1 MKAPGSP
8 TTVSAE
14 SGSDKPHDSLSL
26 VRQDLTHAFS
36 TVEGDPLDVQASKP
50 TAEIVDSDIVDWQQD
65 SSPLNETEVA
75 SSGSDESLPY
85 YLRSSVDG
93 SNFDDGVDSELDA
106 AVLNALQST
115 DSRLDDDASVSSN
128 ASSVVSHA
136 SANSVKSAVQL
147 RLESRK
153 KKPAPSQ
160 ESFDAKLQ
168 AATQRKLFFLQGI
181 ASKRQSRLE
190 KVVSVRSLVEDRH
203 DAELA
208 ARKASLENKLSLATQ
223 RKEYFVESKTT
234 QLRAKNTKAL
244 SARDVLAQQKDAEAD
259 AIREKM
265 NTKIREATNT
275 KENARLLFSEKV
287 QAKFAKISESQES
300 NKQSLKAM
308 SDKIAEKMAAANTRK
323 EQLDSKSKSKVET
336 GLNKKQERASFLKNS
351 KEANVSSKKLQLDAK
366 YEQAAERKQLLIKAR
381 KAKVTEYLSR
391 ALERGQEAIKRK
403 EEMSLNGEEIEDNMI
418 ITNTSSLSSIQE
430 DAQFDPNDDHIGI
443 TGADALAWLDD
454 ENSVA
459 SFSSSA
465 STKSKA
471 QRRLESYKRTTPS
484 KADFDAKLEAA
495 ERRREKVLF
504 ATKENAGFSAKM
516 DKVSKQMQAA
526 ESKIAEL
533 SQKFN
538 HKMKAA
544 SERKSKHLDGFVRE
558 KVVNKNIKLEK
569 AKDRQLAKDTKVS
582 SLEKKLEAKL
592 LAALERKE
600 AIVAAKAAK
609 AAGDI
614 SASANRGQ
622 DAEEKKEQ
630 MMLKIKDKSQKK
642 MNSAS
647 KRRKQLRALEKK
659 KKEVMMIRREMAKSM
674 NNNDKIESIQKKLA
688 VKMSSAQERKQL
700 FVDAKVAKASTY
712 SSSVSERGQE
722 ITRKRESGGLTKST
736 LDEKLEAATK
746 RKAELQ
752 AKIEEKNAKAKA
764 RRERAREI
772 AKQRKAERGDIA
784 NWEDES
790 VSASVVDNIMENM
803 KSEDLDDIDLGERGS
818 ASGEQK
824 ESSSDNSYEEKRL
837 KAKQQLMD
845 EIQLANEVKHHEMVL
860 MAKDMKK
867 SRKPAS
873 IRRDISDSGASV
885 QSFGTLDTNEVL
897 SFDGGEVSISGLSTV
912 REEQKSVDRRKAQ
925 TALALAELDIKL
937 SEIQIMQ
944 AILLAEEASLS
955 GKDEFKTTDASVE
968 DLESVKGTE
977 KFLRQK
983 KMDERKDMVQHR
995 AKQFF
1000 ASTMKQAKIAKV
1012 KAGKTLIQVR
1022 NSIEKHEK
1030 RRSRPSTA
1038 PTFSSRPSTAPSPI
1052 V

>member
-1 MKAPGSP
+1 
-8 TTVSAE
+8 
-14 SGSDKPHDSLSL
+14 
-26 VRQDLTHAFS
+26 
-36 TVEGDPLDVQASKP
+36 
-50 TAEIVDSDIVDWQQD
+50 
-65 SSPLNETEVA
+65 
-75 SSGSDESLPY
+75 
-85 YLRSSVDG
+85 
-93 SNFDDGVDSELDA
+93 
-106 AVLNALQST
+106 
-115 DSRLDDDASVSSN
+115 
-128 ASSVVSHA
+128 
-136 SANSVKSAVQL
+136 
-147 RLESRK
+147 
-153 KKPAPSQ
+153 
-160 ESFDAKLQ
+160 
-168 AATQRKLFFLQGI
+168 
-181 ASKRQSRLE
+181 
-190 KVVSVRSLVEDRH
+190 
-203 DAELA
+203 
-208 ARKASLENKLSLATQ
+208 
-223 RKEYFVESKTT
+223 
-234 QLRAKNTKAL
+234 
-244 SARDVLAQQKDAEAD
+244 
-259 AIREKM
+259 
-265 NTKIREATNT
+265 
-275 KENARLLFSEKV
+275 
-287 QAKFAKISESQES
+287 
-300 NKQSLKAM
+300 
-308 SDKIAEKMAAANTRK
+308 
-323 EQLDSKSKSKVET
+323 
-336 GLNKKQERASFLKNS
+336 
-351 KEANVSSKKLQLDAK
+351 
-366 YEQAAERKQLLIKAR
+366 
-381 KAKVTEYLSR
+381 
-391 ALERGQEAIKRK
+391 
-403 EEMSLNGEEIEDNMI
+403 MSLNGEEIEDNMI

-430 DAQFDPNDDHIGI
+430 DTQFDPQDDDIGI

-465 STKSKA
+465 STKSRA

-495 ERRREKVLF
+495 ERRREKSLF

-538 HKMKAA
+538 YKMKAA
-544 SERKSKHLDGFVRE
+544 SERKSQHLEGFVRG

-569 AKDRQLAKDTKVS
+569 AKDRRLAKDTKVS
-582 SLEKKLEAKL
+582 ALEKKLEAKL

-600 AIVAAKAAK
+600 AIIAAKAAK
-609 AAGDI
+609 AADDI

-622 DAEEKKEQ
+622 NAGEKKEQ

-659 KKEVMMIRREMAKSM
+659 KKEVMIIRREMAKSM
-674 NNNDKIESIQKKLA
+674 SNDDKIESIQKKLA

-700 FVDAKVAKASTY
+700 YVDAKAAKASTY
-712 SSSVSERGQE
+712 ASSVSERGQE
-722 ITRKRESGGLTKST
+722 ITRKRESSGGITKST

-752 AKIEEKNAKAKA
+752 AKFEEKNAKAKA

-772 AKQRKAERGDIA
+772 AKQRKAERGEIA

-790 VSASVVDNIMENM
+790 VSASVVDNIIENM
-803 KSEDLDDIDLGERGS
+803 KSEDLEDIDLSARGN
-818 ASGEQK
+818 ASREQK

-837 KAKQQLMD
+837 KAKQLLMD
-845 EIQLANEVKHHEMVL
+845 EIQLANEVKQHEMVL
-860 MAKDMKK
+860 VTKEMKK

-912 REEQKSVDRRKAQ
+912 REEQLSADRRKAQ

-955 GKDEFKTTDASVE
+955 GKDEFKTADASVE
-968 DLESVKGTE
+968 DLESVKGTD

-983 KMDERKDMVQHR
+983 RMDERKDMVQNR

-1012 KAGKTLIQVR
+1012 RAGNTLFQVR
-1022 NSIEKHEK
+1022 NNIEKHEK
-1030 RRSRPSTA
+1030 RKRRNRPSTA
-1038 PTFSSRPSTAPSPI
+1038 PTFVSRPSTAPSPI